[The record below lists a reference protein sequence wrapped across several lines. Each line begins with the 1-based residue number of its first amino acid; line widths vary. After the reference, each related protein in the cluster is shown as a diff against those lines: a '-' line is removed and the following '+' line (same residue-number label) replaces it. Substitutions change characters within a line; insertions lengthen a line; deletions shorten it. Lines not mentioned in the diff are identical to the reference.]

1 MKTGLVDRTADS
13 KSAGRRRFWSSDEK
27 RRMIAESFA
36 PGASVSKVAQRYG
49 VNANLLFTWRRRDA
63 GSTASGGTEPI
74 ELLPVQIEDERAL
87 AGPCDAT
94 NQAAINSLTLWVISV
109 GSYGFGMKSAPA
121 GKLSLVTF
129 TCPEVTMIFTG
140 GHRPRT

>member
-49 VNANLLFTWRRRDA
+49 VNANLLFTWRHRDA

-87 AGPCDAT
+87 AAPVAAPGPVGRMEIVL
-94 NQAAINSLTLWVISV
+94 AAGERILV
-109 GSYGFGMKSAPA
+109 GADVDTAALARVVKA
-121 GKLSLVTF
+121 LS
-129 TCPEVTMIFTG
+129 
-140 GHRPRT
+140 RR

>member
-63 GSTASGGTEPI
+63 RSTASGGTEPI
-74 ELLPVQIEDERAL
+74 ELLPVRVSDERAPAAPVEASARVFVGRMEIVL
-87 AGPCDAT
+87 AAGERILVGADVDT
-94 NQAAINSLTLWVISV
+94 AALARVV
-109 GSYGFGMKSAPA
+109 KA
-121 GKLSLVTF
+121 LS
-129 TCPEVTMIFTG
+129 
-140 GHRPRT
+140 RR